1 MSAVLPVRKNY
12 QLLDAWRGLA
22 SLFVVA
28 LHSLTPTA
36 TLHPGLKDALLF
48 RVASQGGLGVHVF
61 FVISGYC
68 IAVAACS
75 NLRRKQGLAA
85 FVKARIRR
93 IYPTMWAGVA
103 LTFGM
108 AVLAYVLLTRG
119 VLTTSE
125 MGQKDMLHQPF
136 VYYFANVTLAQIALR
151 QGFVLFVCWTL
162 CYEIAFYALVSVALW
177 AVRQRDGRALLDL
190 LHGITLL
197 SLTWLLLAPHRI
209 VYPLDFWPEFGL
221 GVLLYDILQ
230 NPTLRRPKAL
240 FVSAC
245 LLTLTFV
252 CRNARG
258 IGPLGRVDSV
268 AFGTALAF
276 TLMAALLYRYDDVL
290 IKCRPARALAWIGS
304 FSYSLYLV
312 HLVPVTFAQ
321 QVFKRIRPLQN
332 QHWLLLALC
341 LIASILFAYGF
352 FLLFERPFLSGK
364 AKSRREEENRAMT
377 AVPAGAP
384 PQAG

>member
-1 MSAVLPVRKNY
+1 M
-12 QLLDAWRGLA
+12 
-22 SLFVVA
+22 A
-28 LHSLTPTA
+28 L
-36 TLHPGLKDALLF
+36 
-48 RVASQGGLGVHVF
+48 QGGLGVHVF

-75 NLRRKQGLAA
+75 NLRRKQGIAA

-125 MGQKDMLHQPF
+125 MGQRDMLHQHF
-136 VYYFANVTLAQIALR
+136 VYYFTNITLTQVVLH

-162 CYEIAFYALVSVALW
+162 CYEVAFYALVSVALW

-190 LHGITLL
+190 LHGVTLL
-197 SLTWLLLAPHRI
+197 SLAWLLLAPSGI

-230 NPTLRRPKAL
+230 NPTQRRPKAL
-240 FVSAC
+240 FAGAC
-245 LLTLTFV
+245 LLTLAFV

-258 IGPLGRVDSV
+258 IGPLGRVDSA

-276 TLMAALLYRYDDVL
+276 TPRGSAAASLRR
-290 IKCRPARALAWIGS
+290 CSHQMQARARSGLDR
-304 FSYSLYLV
+304 
-312 HLVPVTFAQ
+312 Q
-321 QVFKRIRPLQN
+321 
-332 QHWLLLALC
+332 
-341 LIASILFAYGF
+341 F
-352 FLLFERPFLSGK
+352 FLQPVPGASG
-364 AKSRREEENRAMT
+364 SRHLCA
-377 AVPAGAP
+377 AGFQAHAPAA
-384 PQAG
+384 